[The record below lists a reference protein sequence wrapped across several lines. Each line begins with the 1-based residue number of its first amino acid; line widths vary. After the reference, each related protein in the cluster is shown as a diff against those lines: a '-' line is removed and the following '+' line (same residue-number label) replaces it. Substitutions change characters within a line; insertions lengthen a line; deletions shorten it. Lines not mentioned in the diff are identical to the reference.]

1 MLKQYKTETSI
12 TAFSVNTIIDIA
24 KIGSVKDYA
33 IKNEGTST
41 ILINNL
47 LTIAPQQ
54 LISFAGYE
62 QAIKNDNLEISF
74 TGIGT
79 NNAIVIIN
87 KIFNC

>member
-12 TAFSVNTIIDIA
+12 TAYSVNTFLNIA
-24 KIGSVKDYA
+24 KISSVKDYA

-47 LTIAPQQ
+47 LSLAPGQ
-54 LISFAGYE
+54 LISFPGYE

-74 TGIGT
+74 AGIGT
-79 NNAIVIIN
+79 NNAIVIVN

>member
-1 MLKQYKTETSI
+1 MLKQYKTETTI
-12 TAFSVNTIIDIA
+12 TAFTVSTIVDIA
-24 KIGSVKDYA
+24 KINSVKDYA

-47 LTIAPQQ
+47 LTVAPGQ
-54 LISFAGYE
+54 LIAFPGYE
-62 QAIKNDNLEISF
+62 QAIKSDNLEVTF

-79 NNAIVIIN
+79 NNAILIIN